1 MILPMPAYIFAGI
14 VTCIVVYYADRL
26 RTGGI
31 ATRIGGYER
40 GWGDIILTSRNV
52 TLTYVAIHVAAAG
65 DIPDHCELHV
75 RGSRHV
81 NPASSALRTCLR

>member
-1 MILPMPAYIFAGI
+1 MPAYIFAGI
-14 VTCIVVYYADRL
+14 VACIVVYYADRL
-26 RTGGI
+26 GTGGI
-31 ATRIGGYER
+31 AARIGGYER

-52 TLTYVAIHVAAAG
+52 TLTYVAIHVAVGG

-75 RGSRHV
+75 RGSRRV